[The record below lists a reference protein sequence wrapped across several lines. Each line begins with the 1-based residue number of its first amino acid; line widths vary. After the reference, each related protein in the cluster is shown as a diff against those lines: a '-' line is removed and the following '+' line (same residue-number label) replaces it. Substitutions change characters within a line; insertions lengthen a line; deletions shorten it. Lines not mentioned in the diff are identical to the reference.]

1 MAGWNFAELWEA
13 IADKFPD
20 AQAQVQGEKRF
31 TWREFDSRSDALAH
45 HLIEGCAVHQ
55 DKVALYL
62 YNCPE
67 YMEGCYA
74 AFKAGMVPVNTNYRY
89 LDDELVY
96 LWDNADAVA
105 VVFHG
110 TFTERVATVRPQLP
124 KVRQWIWVDDGTDA
138 RPDWADDYAEV
149 VATSPGRAIPPWGR
163 SGDDVVMIY
172 TGGTTG
178 MPKGVMWRQDDLIG
192 VTCATGNALLA
203 ADLAD
208 QVMLVAA
215 ADGQKE
221 ALELIKTGEYAA
233 TGLNNPALVAATAV
247 DIAKQAIDGT
257 LGDIGR
263 VTYTEPAV
271 ITQENVDEFYNPD
284 AVF

>member
-149 VATSPGRAIPPWGR
+149 VATSAGRAIPPWGR

-203 ADLAD
+203 ADPADVGGVDAFIDSIAASTIGARVVGWASMRSFPLMMRETSRRSSTSCAIASALRSMVASALARRS
-208 QVMLVAA
+208 
-215 ADGQKE
+215 G
-221 ALELIKTGEYAA
+221 GS
-233 TGLNNPALVAATAV
+233 
-247 DIAKQAIDGT
+247 
-257 LGDIGR
+257 
-263 VTYTEPAV
+263 
-271 ITQENVDEFYNPD
+271 
-284 AVF
+284 